1 MTGSRFI
8 DVDKKI
14 VAFFAAA
21 PSGASPGW
29 VSLSNYNAVQIMLA
43 WKNAASGAT
52 GTAVT
57 VNQGKSSSGA
67 NSKALAIDTV
77 WVSNDT
83 TNSVALTQT
92 AVTNNTFT
100 TDNTASHTGVAFLEI
115 RADRLDVANGFNYLQ
130 VGLGNATNSTVHAVY
145 TLGQYPRFSG
155 GFNSMSD
162 PTT

>member
-8 DVDKKI
+8 DVDKKV
-14 VAFFAAA
+14 VAFFAAV
-21 PSGASPGW
+21 PSTASVGW
-29 VSLSNYNAVQIMLA
+29 VNLANYNAVQVMLA

-57 VNQGKSSSGA
+57 VNQGKSKTGA

-77 WVSNDT
+77 WLSNDT
-83 TNSVALTQT
+83 ANSVTLTQT
-92 AVTNNTFT
+92 TVSSNTFT

-115 RADRLDVANGFNYLQ
+115 RADRLDMANGFTYLQ
-130 VGLGNATNSTVHAVY
+130 VALGDATNTTVHAQY
-145 TLGQYPRFSG
+145 TLGQYPRFG
-155 GFNSMSD
+155 GGYSSMAD